1 MGLDRAQQRRV
12 QQRTDA
18 QRAILDATEAILVEE
33 GYERFSIRKLADRC
47 GYTAPTIYHHFG
59 DKRGLLD
66 VLLEE
71 RCQIL
76 LEELRNAEQG
86 VDPIRN
92 VRELARA
99 FVRFGLENPT
109 HYALLHAMRP
119 EGEAP
124 PPSAEAAR
132 ELMEKSLRI
141 LSEQGQLVSDVE
153 SSGQSL
159 WATLH
164 GVITLQTVR
173 PDYDWAPG
181 LAECAIDTI
190 LRGLVRGAPEGDG
203 RARA

>member
-1 MGLDRAQQRRV
+1 M
-12 QQRTDA
+12 DA

-33 GYERFSIRKLADRC
+33 GYDRFSIRRLQERC

-66 VLLEE
+66 ELLEE

-76 LEELRNAEQG
+76 LEELRNTEQG
-86 VDPIRN
+86 ADPIRN

-99 FVRFGLENPT
+99 FVRFGMEYPT
-109 HYALLHAMRP
+109 HYAILHAIRP
-119 EGEAP
+119 EGEPP
-124 PPSAEAAR
+124 PPSAEASR
-132 ELMEKSLRI
+132 EIMEKSLRI
-141 LSEQGQLVSDVE
+141 LSEQGRLVADMD

-173 PDYDWAPG
+173 PDYEWVPG
-181 LAECAIDTI
+181 LADVAIDTM
-190 LRGLVRGAPEGDG
+190 LRGLVRGAPEGDR
-203 RARA
+203 RAQES

>member
-1 MGLDRAQQRRV
+1 MGLERAQQRRV

-86 VDPIRN
+86 ADPIRN

-109 HYALLHAMRP
+109 HYALLHATRP
-119 EGEAP
+119 KGEAP

-141 LSEQGQLVSDVE
+141 LSEQGRLVSDIE

-181 LAECAIDTI
+181 LAQCAIDTI

-203 RARA
+203 RAQT

>member
-1 MGLDRAQQRRV
+1 MGLERAEQRRV
-12 QQRTDA
+12 RQRTDA

-59 DKRGLLD
+59 DKRGLLG

-71 RCQIL
+71 RFQIL
-76 LEELRNAEQG
+76 LEELRNPEQG
-86 VDPIRN
+86 ADPIRN
-92 VRELARA
+92 LRELARA
-99 FVRFGLENPT
+99 FVRFGLGNPT
-109 HYALLHAMRP
+109 HYALLYAMRP
-119 EGEAP
+119 EGEPP
-124 PPSAEAAR
+124 PPSAEASW
-132 ELMEKSLRI
+132 EIMEKSLRI
-141 LSEQGQLVSDVE
+141 LSEQGQLFSDVH

-173 PDYDWAPG
+173 PDYDWTPG

-203 RARA
+203 RAQA